1 MEVTMPVAMNAFFAA
16 NAITTKAALQ
26 SMGGPKRLFEYV
38 KANAPTH
45 WASLKTPEAS
55 VRWAYQR
62 ALEGYALYKAPP
74 HSTAVVIAEP
84 RDGVAE
90 ADSFLAEMEALLSS
104 PAPVFTAARVDEK
117 VSAKAAAA
125 AKAAEKAAAKAAKA
139 AEKEAAKEAIKAAK
153 AAAWAA
159 KAVAKAEEK
168 AAAKA
173 AAKAAPV
180 DTEPVDGE
188 LKLLEGTLYMVK
200 NDNVYEYDE
209 LTEKAGDF
217 VGRLTAEETID
228 TDEEEVSVT
237 VDAPASSAVTDTP
250 PGTVVATLAP
260 PAAAT
265 APVALAPVA
274 LAKATASDVKRAATK
289 EAKAV
294 ILRAQ
299 IARLEEQLA
308 RRQAEL
314 AALSG

>member
-1 MEVTMPVAMNAFFAA
+1 
-16 NAITTKAALQ
+16 
-26 SMGGPKRLFEYV
+26 MGM
-38 KANAPTH
+38 
-45 WASLKTPEAS
+45 
-55 VRWAYQR
+55 
-62 ALEGYALYKAPP
+62 
-74 HSTAVVIAEP
+74 STSSTLLTLSAE
-84 RDGVAE
+84 D
-90 ADSFLAEMEALLSS
+90 DSFLAEMEALLSS
-104 PAPVFTAARVDEK
+104 PAIPAPVIATASRVDEK

-125 AKAAEKAAAKAAKA
+125 AAKAAEKAAEKEAEKAAKV
-139 AEKEAAKEAIKAAK
+139 AAKEAIKAAK
-153 AAAWAA
+153 AAAKILATA
-159 KAVAKAEEK
+159 AKAEEK

-180 DTEPVDGE
+180 DITGE

-209 LTEKAGDF
+209 LSEKAGDF

-228 TDEEEVSVT
+228 PDEEEVSVT
-237 VDAPASSAVTDTP
+237 VDAPEVVWTASSAVAAIAAEVDSYLTP
-250 PGTVVATLAP
+250 PGTVVATLSP

-265 APVALAPVA
+265 APVALSPVALSPVALSPVA

-299 IARLEEQLA
+299 IARLQEQLA

-314 AALSG
+314 AAL